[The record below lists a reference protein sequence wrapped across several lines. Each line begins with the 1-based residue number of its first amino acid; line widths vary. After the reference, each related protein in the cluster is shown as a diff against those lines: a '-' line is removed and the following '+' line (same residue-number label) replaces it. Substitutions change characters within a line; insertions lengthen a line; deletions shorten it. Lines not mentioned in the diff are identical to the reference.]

1 MFKIY
6 GHRLANILQRAIDEF
21 CYQSLPENYDLEIDG
36 LVYIGEI
43 GSHKQAVLKL
53 SRNVKTYNEVE
64 NSNPD
69 GSSLENKPHSRLGVA
84 GKDQAVGHFDMSSEC
99 GDLSVELHSST
110 EYIKTCYSGT
120 PDRHGKPLTVSS
132 AIEDIGIDHL
142 DCKQRSEADST
153 NLDELPLA
161 CSSIGIPPVRLMA
174 SVEESE
180 NANLKEESEKVY
192 ECCSSSWLGF
202 RSYES
207 HYIAKHLRY
216 PCPLCSQSFTSRN
229 NMRRHVNCNHGE
241 RRRFECS
248 ICEKLFTRPDIVKEH
263 KLTHTKSYKDN
274 RCTLCHFASSKKT
287 TLLMH
292 LKKCLKYE
300 NIEQDIFDEPLLP
313 LDFSSKLERTNH
325 RR

>member
-6 GHRLANILQRAIDEF
+6 GHRLASILQRAIDEF
-21 CYQSLPENYDLEIDG
+21 CFQSLPENYDLEIDG

-53 SRNVKTYNEVE
+53 SRNVRTCNEVE
-64 NSNPD
+64 NRNSD
-69 GSSLENKPHSRLGVA
+69 GSVLEDKRESMLGVIE
-84 GKDQAVGHFDMSSEC
+84 KDQAFGHFDMSSEC
-99 GDLSVELHSST
+99 EDLSVESHSST
-110 EYIKTCYSGT
+110 EYIKTRHSGT
-120 PDRHGKPLTVSS
+120 PDHHGKPLTTSS
-132 AIEDIGIDHL
+132 AVVNIGIDPL
-142 DCKQRSEADST
+142 ECKQRSEADST
-153 NLDELPLA
+153 NLDDLPLA
-161 CSSIGIPPVRLMA
+161 CSSISVPPADLMTT
-174 SVEESE
+174 VESE
-180 NANLKEESEKVY
+180 NGSSKEESEKVY
-192 ECCSSSWLGF
+192 ECCSASWLGF

-274 RCTLCHFASSKKT
+274 RCSLCHFASSKKT

-300 NIEQDIFDEPLLP
+300 NIEQDISDEPLLP
-313 LDFSSKLERTNH
+313 IDFSSKFEQIN
-325 RR
+325 RRC